1 MAVPKLR
8 FKAEDG
14 SDFPEWENNILG
26 NYSYL
31 RGRIGFRGYTKND
44 IVSKEQ
50 GGVAAL
56 SPTNIVDSCICF
68 RNATYVTREKYEES
82 PEIKLQEKDILFVK
96 TGSTLGK
103 FGYINI
109 LEEEATVN
117 PQMVVITALECNP
130 YFLFLALNEKNAK
143 EFVSKIKVG
152 GAVPTLSQEELK
164 KLPIRIPCRNEQQ
177 KIADF
182 LSTIDSIISSQK
194 EELAVWEQRKKG
206 IMQKLFSQEVR
217 FKADDGSEFPDWE
230 EKRLNEI
237 TVYERH
243 RSEGRNFVGTE
254 NMIKNFGGVK
264 FDRLNS
270 AEVGI
275 EYHIGDTLMSNIR
288 PYLKKAWLADRN
300 GICSSDVLVFHPIN
314 VDPTYLYHII
324 ASDTFVFAVMQSA
337 KGSKMPRGDKKQI
350 MEMVLPLPVSDEQE
364 KIADCL
370 SSIDE
375 VINKEKEELEK
386 WQELKKGLLQQMFV

>member
-130 YFLFLALNEKNAK
+130 YFCF
-143 EFVSKIKVG
+143 
-152 GAVPTLSQEELK
+152 
-164 KLPIRIPCRNEQQ
+164 
-177 KIADF
+177 
-182 LSTIDSIISSQK
+182 
-194 EELAVWEQRKKG
+194 
-206 IMQKLFSQEVR
+206 
-217 FKADDGSEFPDWE
+217 
-230 EKRLNEI
+230 
-237 TVYERH
+237 
-243 RSEGRNFVGTE
+243 
-254 NMIKNFGGVK
+254 
-264 FDRLNS
+264 
-270 AEVGI
+270 
-275 EYHIGDTLMSNIR
+275 
-288 PYLKKAWLADRN
+288 
-300 GICSSDVLVFHPIN
+300 
-314 VDPTYLYHII
+314 
-324 ASDTFVFAVMQSA
+324 
-337 KGSKMPRGDKKQI
+337 
-350 MEMVLPLPVSDEQE
+350 
-364 KIADCL
+364 
-370 SSIDE
+370 
-375 VINKEKEELEK
+375 
-386 WQELKKGLLQQMFV
+386 